1 VNDRPPARIDRNALM
16 VEQARLAR
24 FFQSINKH
32 RKALDLAIEQDFG
45 GTLNRVSG
53 TASCRGSR

>member
-1 VNDRPPARIDRNALM
+1 VSDRPSSRIDHNALM

-32 RKALDLAIEQDFG
+32 RKALDLAIADDFG
-45 GTLNRVSG
+45 GTLGPAEWRS
-53 TASCRGSR
+53 AFRKR